1 MSKVIVIGSGPAGCM
16 AAIAASKNGHEVT
29 LIEKN
34 NKVGKKLSITGK
46 GRCNITYN
54 GDNEYF
60 LENVVNN
67 SKFMMSSI
75 NTFNNTNLLEYLD
88 TLEIETKLERGNRI
102 FLKSDNAQEISDRL
116 YTELKRCNVNIIFN
130 AKVKEIITEDNH
142 ISGVKLDSEKVIS
155 CDACV
160 IATGGKSYP
169 STGSTGDGYT
179 LAKNL
184 GHDIVKVKAA
194 LVPIKCYE
202 IEDCKNMQGLTLK
215 NVSIKI
221 VDIDKTNKPIY
232 TNFGEMMYT
241 HFGITGPIILSASS
255 KINRVKDVEEK
266 MKDKK
271 IKCFIDLKPAL
282 TYEQLY
288 KRIGRDFEKY
298 INKEFK
304 NSLDDLLPKSIIP
317 VIINRSNILES
328 KKVNQITK
336 EEKEKLVKTIKQF
349 EFTLSSLMGVETG
362 IVTAG
367 GINTKEINPKTMES
381 KLVNNLYFAGEV
393 IDVDAYTGGFNLQI
407 AFTTGYVAGNN
418 IK

>member
-1 MSKVIVIGSGPAGCM
+1 MSRVIVIGSGPAGCM
-16 AAIAASKNGHEVT
+16 AAISASKNGHEVT

-54 GDNEYF
+54 GDNQYF
-60 LENVVNN
+60 LDNVVNN

-75 NTFNNTNLLEYLD
+75 NTFNNQDLIEYLND
-88 TLEIETKLERGNRI
+88 LEIETKLERGNRI

-116 YTELKRCNVNIIFN
+116 YKQLRRNNVKILFDL
-130 AKVKEIITEDNH
+130 KVKEILAEDNN
-142 ISGVKLDSEKVIS
+142 ISGIKLENGKVIS
-155 CDACV
+155 CDVCV

-169 STGSTGDGYT
+169 GTGSTGDGYT

-184 GHDIVKVKAA
+184 GHDIVKIKAA

-202 IEDCKNMQGLTLK
+202 INECKQMQGLTLK

-221 VDIDKTNKPIY
+221 VDIDKINKPIY
-232 TNFGEMMYT
+232 TNFGEMMFT
-241 HFGITGPIILSASS
+241 HFGITGPTILSASS
-255 KINRVKDVEEK
+255 KINSIKDIEEK
-266 MKDKK
+266 MKNKK
-271 IKCFIDLKPAL
+271 IKCIIDLKPAL
-282 TYEQLY
+282 TFEQLY

-317 VIINRSNILES
+317 VIIKRVGILEN

-336 EEKEKLVKTIKQF
+336 EEKEKIVKTIKEF
-349 EFTLSSLMGVETG
+349 EFTLSSLMGVDVG

-367 GINTKEINPKTMES
+367 GVNTKEINPKTMES

-407 AFTTGYVAGNN
+407 AFTTGYVAGNS

>member
-16 AAIAASKNGHEVT
+16 AAISASKNGHEVT
-29 LIEKN
+29 LVEKN
-34 NKVGKKLSITGK
+34 SKVGKKLSITGK
-46 GRCNITYN
+46 GRCNITYS

-75 NTFNNTNLLEYLD
+75 NTFNNTSLLEYLD
-88 TLEIETKLERGNRI
+88 TLDIETKLERGNRI

-116 YTELKRCNVNIIFN
+116 YKELKKSNVRIIFGSR
-130 AKVKEIITEDNH
+130 AKEIMTDDNKV
-142 ISGVKLDSEKVIS
+142 SGVKLDNEKVIL

-169 STGSTGDGYT
+169 GTGSTGEGYT

-184 GHDIVKVKAA
+184 GHDIVKIKAA

-202 IEDCKNMQGLTLK
+202 VDECKMMQGLTLK

-221 VDIDKTNKPIY
+221 IDIDKLNKPIY
-232 TNFGEMMYT
+232 SNFGEMMFT

-255 KINRVKDVEEK
+255 KINSIESINEK
-266 MKDKK
+266 MKRKN
-271 IKCFIDLKPAL
+271 IKCVIDLKPAL
-282 TYEQLY
+282 SYEQLH

-304 NSLDDLLPKSIIP
+304 NSLDDLLPKSVIPII
-317 VIINRSNILES
+317 IKRSNILEN

-336 EEKEKLVKTIKQF
+336 EEKERLVKVIKEF
-349 EFTLSSLMGVETG
+349 EFTLSSLMGIETG

-407 AFTTGYVAGNN
+407 AFTTGYVAGKS
-418 IK
+418 IR